1 MLKREEYIEQA
12 YFFQIVGER
21 LPQSIPLQDVIQQVR
36 DEVLA
41 TTKLPMALDYMLSE
55 LCHSGTIYPAMEQ
68 LNHYFTPFQ
77 TYLMQEAESDDGQF
91 DLRTAVQVLQSEAKY
106 RAESP
111 TRTGLFMFQLECL
124 CHNRLK
130 YDAGLKA
137 ISEDPI
143 YDSDWKE
150 WILVVRRQI
159 GIIDLADLIYVRSW
173 HQNNKNSQGANSAQ
187 PEQAMLFGEQE
198 GRIALANRQKEP
210 MFLFAALQRQLGYP
224 KVPRPKKE
232 TDSTNRL
239 LSLERKVDQLTQRL
253 KLIEDDSRDSIDLTK
268 FYEKPN

>member
-12 YFFQIVGER
+12 YFFKVVGER
-21 LPQSIPLQDVIQQVR
+21 LPQRIPLQDVIQQVR

-41 TTKLPMALDYMLSE
+41 TTKLPMALDYMLAE
-55 LCHSGTIYPAMEQ
+55 LCHSGTLYPAMMQ
-68 LNHYFTPFQ
+68 LGHYFTPFQ
-77 TYLMQEAESDDGQF
+77 TYLMEEAESDDGQF
-91 DLRTAVQVLQSEAKY
+91 DLRTAVEVLKSEAEY

-137 ISEDPI
+137 ISGDPI
-143 YDSDWKE
+143 YDADWKD

-159 GIIDLADLIYVRSW
+159 GIVDLADLIYVRSW
-173 HQNNKNSQGANSAQ
+173 HLSNKQSRGAETAP
-187 PEQAMLFGEQE
+187 PEQAMLFGDQE

-224 KVPRPKKE
+224 KVPRPKQAE
-232 TDSTNRL
+232 ESINRIL
-239 LSLERKVDQLTQRL
+239 LLERKVDQLTQRM
-253 KLIEDDSRDSIDLTK
+253 KLIEDDARDTVELSK
-268 FYEKPN
+268 FYKEPG

>member
-12 YFFQIVGER
+12 YFFQTVGER
-21 LPQSIPLQDVIQQVR
+21 LPQRIPLQDVMQQVR

-41 TTKLPMALDYMLSE
+41 TTKLPLALDYLLAE
-55 LCHSGTIYPAMEQ
+55 LCNSGTLSPAMQQ
-68 LNHYFTPFQ
+68 LDHYFTPFQ
-77 TYLMQEAESDDGQF
+77 TYLMAEAESDGGKF
-91 DLRTAVQVLQSEAKY
+91 DLRTAVQVLKSEAEY

-111 TRTGLFMFQLECL
+111 TRTGLFMFQFECL

-137 ISEDPI
+137 MSDDPI
-143 YDSDWKE
+143 YDQDWKE

-173 HQNNKNSQGANSAQ
+173 HVANRQSDIAE

-224 KVPRPKKE
+224 KVPRPKIE
-232 TDSTNRL
+232 EDSVNRL
-239 LSLERKVDQLTQRL
+239 LLLERKVDQLTQRM
-253 KLIEDDSRDSIDLTK
+253 KLIEDDARDSVDLSK
-268 FYEKPN
+268 FYKKPN

>member
-12 YFFQIVGER
+12 YFFQTVGLR
-21 LPQSIPLQDVIQQVR
+21 LPQRIPLQDVIQQVR

-41 TTKLPMALDYMLSE
+41 TTKLPLALDYMLSE
-55 LCHSGTIYPAMEQ
+55 LCHSGTLHPAMQQ
-68 LNHYFTPFQ
+68 LGHYFTPFQ
-77 TYLMQEAESDDGQF
+77 TYLMTEAESDEGKF
-91 DLRTAVQVLQSEAKY
+91 DLRTAVEVLKSEAEY

-111 TRTGLFMFQLECL
+111 TRTGLFMYQLECL

-130 YDAGLKA
+130 YDTGLKA

-143 YDSDWKE
+143 YDQDWKD

-159 GIIDLADLIYVRSW
+159 GIVDLADLIYIRSW
-173 HQNNKNSQGANSAQ
+173 HLANRQNGHAE

-224 KVPRPKKE
+224 KVPRPKQE
-232 TDSTNRL
+232 EESATRL
-239 LSLERKVDQLTQRL
+239 LLLERKVDQLTQRM
-253 KLIEDDSRDSIDLTK
+253 KLIEDDARDSVDLSK
-268 FYEKPN
+268 FYKKQD

>member
-12 YFFQIVGER
+12 YFFEIVGER
-21 LPQSIPLQDVIQQVR
+21 LPQQIPLQDVIEQVR

-41 TTKLPMALDYMLSE
+41 TTKLPLALDYMLTE
-55 LCHSGTIYPAMEQ
+55 LCHSGTLHPAMRQ
-68 LNHYFTPFQ
+68 LEHYFTPFQ
-77 TYLMQEAESDDGQF
+77 TYLMAEAESDDGKF
-91 DLRTAVQVLQSEAKY
+91 DLRTAVQVLKSEVEY

-143 YDSDWKE
+143 YNQDWKD
-150 WILVVRRQI
+150 WILIVRRQI
-159 GIIDLADLIYVRSW
+159 GIVDLADLIYVRSW
-173 HQNNKNSQGANSAQ
+173 HLAKMQTTDPDPG
-187 PEQAMLFGEQE
+187 QAVLFGEQE

-210 MFLFAALQRQLGYP
+210 MFLFAALQRQLAYP
-224 KVPRPKKE
+224 KVPRPSVE
-232 TDSTNRL
+232 EDSANRL
-239 LSLERKVDQLTQRL
+239 LVLERKLDQLTQRM
-253 KLIEDDSRDSIDLTK
+253 KLVEDDSRDSVDLSK
-268 FYEKPN
+268 FYKKPN